1 MEVSFINEK
10 DRENLFKEI
19 RILLGAPI
27 RNVPID
33 DETMNVL
40 VNWAIRDWS
49 EYVNNWLIE
58 QQWSG
63 LYGLDLSKADL
74 HFYLMTQTLD
84 FEKRFAFAY
93 NKQLG
98 YQSNDGWELKR
109 DFIELSANTQTY
121 VIPAGREINEV
132 LWYTR
137 PTIDRGRLTALNNL
151 DFVSTQYGWNIG
163 GYPAAPINYIYNIIS
178 ATQEIRTRDYLQRG
192 DVTHR
197 ITNGPNGTKMLY
209 LYPIPGG
216 KFDRGVLDWSSLFTG
231 RGDNFLTDT
240 YVYYYYYDVTQEDVD
255 KCKRTNKDIV
265 LLPSDPDLPVIPW
278 SDMNSPTQ
286 NWVRRYALALA
297 RRQMATILGYYSGKV
312 QIPDNEI
319 QLNYSLY
326 NEQYIKDSDE
336 LKEELK
342 KRLENLAWDVIME
355 KRAKISKSLNEVLSF
370 VPMRI
375 QTG

>member
-1 MEVSFINEK
+1 MKVAFINEEDK
-10 DRENLFKEI
+10 SQLFDEV
-19 RILLGAPI
+19 RIQLGAPI
-27 RNVPID
+27 RSVPLGD
-33 DETMNVL
+33 KEMSVL

-49 EYVNNWLIE
+49 EYVNNWTIE

-63 LYGLDLSKADL
+63 LYGLDLSRADL
-74 HFYLMTQTLD
+74 QFYLMTQTLD
-84 FEKRFAFAY
+84 LEKKFAYAY

-98 YQSNDGWELKR
+98 LQSNDEWELKK
-109 DFIELSANTQTY
+109 DFIELSANTQSY

-151 DFVSTQYGWNIG
+151 DFVSTQYGWSVG

-178 ATQEIRTRDYLQRG
+178 ASQEFRSRDYLQRG

-197 ITNGPNGTKMLY
+197 ITNGPNRTKILH

-216 KFDRGVLDWSSLFTG
+216 RFDRGVLDWSSLFTG
-231 RGDNFLTDT
+231 RGDNFLTDC
-240 YVYYYYYDVTQEDVD
+240 YVYYFYYDVTKEDED
-255 KCKRTNKDIV
+255 KCREDNKDIV
-265 LLPSDPDLPVIPW
+265 LLPSDPDLPVVPW
-278 SDMNSPTQ
+278 SKMNSPTQ
-286 NWVRRYALALA
+286 NWVRRYTLALA
-297 RRQMATILGYYSGKV
+297 KRQMSIILGYYSGKV
-312 QIPDNEI
+312 QIPNNEI

-326 NEQYIKDSDE
+326 NEQYIKESDE
-336 LKEELK
+336 LKEELR
-342 KRLENLAWDVIME
+342 KRLENISWDVLME
-355 KRAKISKSLNEVLSF
+355 KRAKIAKSLNEVLSF